1 MSVNTRLFSR
11 TWDGCMETL
20 RLANCKHGASLFAKL
35 ARFAVTWWG
44 FSQLG
49 RGSASDSGA
58 GGVGFVQRD
67 ATALDARRYRASK
80 QPDRRRGRF
89 KTESDRET

>member
-20 RLANCKHGASLFAKL
+20 RLANCKHGASLLVKL

-67 ATALDARRYRASK
+67 ATVLDARRYSASK

-89 KTESDRET
+89 KMESNRET